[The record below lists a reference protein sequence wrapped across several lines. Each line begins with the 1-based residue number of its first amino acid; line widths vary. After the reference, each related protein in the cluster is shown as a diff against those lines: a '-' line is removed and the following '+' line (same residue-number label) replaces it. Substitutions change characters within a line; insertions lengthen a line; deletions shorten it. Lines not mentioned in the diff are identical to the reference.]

1 MTPLSERLDLRRLDF
16 RGDAAPVGL
25 RYLFWATVVLIIM
38 VRTIL
43 AQAEGRFVPIAW
55 PHPGWVFVLLLSALA
70 PLCVLWPLLPWE
82 SSARPR
88 DRAVAAAFLASA
100 VVLMPVTDFAAY
112 PLVALAIANATCVFG
127 IVGGL
132 IQSALFS
139 AVNILFGV
147 LYPDLPAAYALTNGG
162 LLLLYSSAVLFVM
175 TSLIAAGKRARH
187 TRELLAEIDDAHTR
201 LRAYASRVR
210 EAAISEERS
219 RMAREMHD
227 STGHYLTSIHLCLVN
242 AESAAAA
249 LPAQVREDLRQ
260 ARRLT
265 KEALDDTRRWVR
277 ALKPLDLAHR
287 SSSEAIRALTEAF
300 GELGITTTFSTTGIW
315 PEEMDEEL
323 ELVAYR
329 FVQEALTNALRH
341 GKAEKVKV
349 AVHATGEDISLAV
362 ADNGQGR
369 AEGTADGFGITGL
382 RERLADKGGSL
393 TVIDRPEGGFE
404 LRARIPLNAEI
415 VVP

>member
-1 MTPLSERLDLRRLDF
+1 M
-16 RGDAAPVGL
+16 
-25 RYLFWATVVLIIM
+25 LIIV

-43 AQAEGRFVPIAW
+43 AQAGGRFVPNAW
-55 PHPGWVFVLLLSALA
+55 PHSEWVFVLLLSALV
-70 PLCVLWPLLPWE
+70 PLCVLWPFLPWE
-82 SSARPR
+82 SSAPLR
-88 DRAVAAAFLASA
+88 DRAVAVAFLISA

-127 IVGGL
+127 TVGGL
-132 IQSALFS
+132 VQSSLFS
-139 AVNILFGV
+139 AVNVLFGV

-162 LLLLYSSAVLFVM
+162 LLLLYSLAVLFVM
-175 TSLIAAGKRARH
+175 TSLIAAGKRARR
-187 TRELLAEIDDAHTR
+187 TRELLAELDNAHTR

-227 STGHYLTSIHLCLVN
+227 STGHYLTSIHLCLAN
-242 AESAAAA
+242 AERTVTA

-287 SSSEAIRALTEAF
+287 SGSEAIQALTEAF
-300 GELGITTTFSTTGIW
+300 GELGITTDFSATGPW
-315 PEEMDEEL
+315 PEEMDGEL

-341 GKAEKVKV
+341 GKAEHVKV
-349 AVHATGEDISLAV
+349 TVHVTGEGISLAV

-369 AEGTADGFGITGL
+369 AEGTVEGFGITAL
-382 RERLADKGGSL
+382 RERLTTRGGTL

-404 LRARIPLNAEI
+404 LCARIPFAMETAM
-415 VVP
+415 P